1 MALSQPLS
9 ESVVAKK
16 RTLCKWKDGRVE
28 KDLKKLRK
36 IVLQPTLAC
45 RRCARV
51 ANDETFLCKPVPLGE
66 D

>member
-1 MALSQPLS
+1 M
-9 ESVVAKK
+9 AKK